1 MKGLA
6 AWAAPLLLLLP
17 ALAAADV
24 HVCRDANGRKVFSD
38 SPCGPDAKVLKVAPA
53 TGGPFV
59 HPQETTQ
66 VEYYD
71 VSGATFED
79 VSREMKVKGVDG
91 WAGSTWTNVKYD
103 FTVRRDGDGCRIDSV
118 NAMFDAKVRLP
129 RWTDRAAAPEASRQ
143 AWDAWFPT
151 LRRHEDGH
159 VQIGHEAAARV
170 ERVVWDTPPAPV
182 CADVIARARKR
193 AAAVLVD
200 LRRQQEDY
208 DLRTDH
214 GRKQ

>member
-66 VEYYD
+66 VDYYD
-71 VSGATFED
+71 VSGAKFDMELSTDPRPPLAVWKQLE
-79 VSREMKVKGVDG
+79 GATPLGYVDG
-91 WAGSTWTNVKYD
+91 TMFPASFSHIASNYAAGYYGYMWS
-103 FTVRRDGDGCRIDSV
+103 
-118 NAMFDAKVRLP
+118 
-129 RWTDRAAAPEASRQ
+129 Q
-143 AWDAWFPT
+143 
-151 LRRHEDGH
+151 
-159 VQIGHEAAARV
+159 
-170 ERVVWDTPPAPV
+170 
-182 CADVIARARKR
+182 
-193 AAAVLVD
+193 VLALD
-200 LRRQQEDY
+200 MLSPFQ
-208 DLRTDH
+208 
-214 GRKQ
+214 